1 MLKMEVC
8 FTKKNYLAV
17 EFLPIINSFKNMKTI
32 RLFLPFT
39 LLIFSFTVS
48 AQEKSTTSEV
58 KKETTNSLSQDSRPQ
73 LNLTYEQQTP
83 YREII
88 KRYAVIAADV
98 RKSALKPEEKK
109 EKLKVLG
116 LQREAEIK
124 ALLTPEQYKIHL
136 DLEEFKKSRLLDM
149 KKKPAPGS
157 VNAK

>member
-1 MLKMEVC
+1 
-8 FTKKNYLAV
+8 
-17 EFLPIINSFKNMKTI
+17 MKTI
-32 RLFLPFT
+32 KSILPCA
-39 LLIFSFTVS
+39 LLILTFTVS
-48 AQEKSTTSEV
+48 AQEISGTSEV
-58 KKETTNSLSQDSRPQ
+58 KKENTNSQSQDSRKQ

-88 KRYAVIAADV
+88 KRYAQIVRDV

-109 EKLKVLG
+109 EKLKVVG
-116 LQREAEIK
+116 LEREAEIK

-136 DLEEFKKSRLLDM
+136 DIEEYKKARLLDM

>member
-1 MLKMEVC
+1 MAVC
-8 FTKKNYLAV
+8 FMKKNYLAV
-17 EFLPIINSFKNMKTI
+17 EFLSINNSFKNMKTI
-32 RLFLPFT
+32 KLFLPFT

-48 AQEKSTTSEV
+48 AQEKTTTSEV
-58 KKETTNSLSQDSRPQ
+58 KKEATNSPSQDSRAQ

-88 KRYAVIAADV
+88 KRYAIIARDV

-109 EKLKVLG
+109 EKLKVVG

-136 DLEEFKKSRLLDM
+136 DLEEYKKARLLDM
-149 KKKPAPGS
+149 KKKPAPCS

>member
-1 MLKMEVC
+1 
-8 FTKKNYLAV
+8 
-17 EFLPIINSFKNMKTI
+17 MKTI
-32 RLFLPFT
+32 KLLLPFA
-39 LLIFSFTVS
+39 LLMFSFAVN
-48 AQEKSTTSEV
+48 AQEKVSTSED
-58 KKETTNSLSQDSRPQ
+58 KKQETNSQTQDSKKQ

-88 KRYAVIAADV
+88 KRYAIIVRDV

-109 EKLKVLG
+109 EKLKIVG
-116 LQREAEIK
+116 LEREAEIK

-136 DLEEFKKSRLLDM
+136 EVEEFKKTRMVDM

>member
-1 MLKMEVC
+1 MAIC
-8 FTKKNYLAV
+8 FTKKNYLAA
-17 EFLPIINSFKNMKTI
+17 EFRSIINAFKNMKTI
-32 RLFLPFT
+32 KLFLPFT
-39 LLIFSFTVS
+39 LLVFSFTVS
-48 AQEKSTTSEV
+48 AQEKVATSEV
-58 KKETTNSLSQDSRPQ
+58 KQEKTNSLSQDSSPQ

-88 KRYAVIAADV
+88 KRYAIIARDV

-109 EKLKVLG
+109 EKLKVVG

-124 ALLTPEQYKIHL
+124 ALLTPEQYKNHV
-136 DLEEFKKSRLLDM
+136 DLEEYKKSRLLDM

>member
-1 MLKMEVC
+1 M
-8 FTKKNYLAV
+8 KKNYLAV
-17 EFLPIINSFKNMKTI
+17 EFLSINNSFKNMKTI
-32 RLFLPFT
+32 KLFLPFT

-48 AQEKSTTSEV
+48 AQEKTTTSEV
-58 KKETTNSLSQDSRPQ
+58 KKEATNSPSQDSRAQ

-88 KRYAVIAADV
+88 KRYAIIARDV

-109 EKLKVLG
+109 EKLKVVG

-136 DLEEFKKSRLLDM
+136 DLEEYKKARLLDM

>member
-1 MLKMEVC
+1 MNIL
-8 FTKKNYLAV
+8 
-17 EFLPIINSFKNMKTI
+17 
-32 RLFLPFT
+32 RLLLPFAS
-39 LLIFSFTVS
+39 LIISFSVS
-48 AQEKSTTSEV
+48 AQEKTVIPEV
-58 KKETTNSLSQDSRPQ
+58 KKEETNSQATDSKKQ

-88 KRYAVIAADV
+88 KRYAIIVRDV

-109 EKLKVLG
+109 EKLKIVG
-116 LQREAEIK
+116 LEREAEIK

-136 DLEEFKKSRLLDM
+136 EVEEFKKTRMVDM

>member
-1 MLKMEVC
+1 
-8 FTKKNYLAV
+8 
-17 EFLPIINSFKNMKTI
+17 MKTI
-32 RLFLPFT
+32 KLLLPFA
-39 LLIFSFTVS
+39 LLMFSFAVN
-48 AQEKSTTSEV
+48 AQEKVSTSEG
-58 KKETTNSLSQDSRPQ
+58 KKQETNSQTQDSKKQ

-88 KRYAVIAADV
+88 KRYAIIVRDV

-109 EKLKVLG
+109 EKLKIVG
-116 LQREAEIK
+116 LEREAEIK

-136 DLEEFKKSRLLDM
+136 EVEEFKKTRMVDM

>member
-1 MLKMEVC
+1 
-8 FTKKNYLAV
+8 
-17 EFLPIINSFKNMKTI
+17 MKTI
-32 RLFLPFT
+32 KLFLPFT

-48 AQEKSTTSEV
+48 AQEKTTTSEV
-58 KKETTNSLSQDSRPQ
+58 KKEATNSPSQDSRAQ

-88 KRYAVIAADV
+88 KRYAIIARDV

-109 EKLKVLG
+109 EKLKVVG

-136 DLEEFKKSRLLDM
+136 DLEEYKKARLLDM

>member
-1 MLKMEVC
+1 MAVC
-8 FTKKNYLAV
+8 FMKKNYLAV
-17 EFLPIINSFKNMKTI
+17 EFLSINNSFKNMKTI
-32 RLFLPFT
+32 KLFLPFT

-48 AQEKSTTSEV
+48 AQEKTTTSEV
-58 KKETTNSLSQDSRPQ
+58 KKEATNSPSQDSRAQ

-88 KRYAVIAADV
+88 KRYAIIARDV

-109 EKLKVLG
+109 EKLKVVG

-136 DLEEFKKSRLLDM
+136 DLEEYKKARLLDM

>member
-1 MLKMEVC
+1 M
-8 FTKKNYLAV
+8 KKNYLAV

-32 RLFLPFT
+32 KLFLPFT

-48 AQEKSTTSEV
+48 AQEKTTTSEV
-58 KKETTNSLSQDSRPQ
+58 KKEATNSPSQDSRAQ

-88 KRYAVIAADV
+88 KRYAIIARDV

-109 EKLKVLG
+109 EKLKVVG

-136 DLEEFKKSRLLDM
+136 DLEEYKKARLLDM

>member
-1 MLKMEVC
+1 
-8 FTKKNYLAV
+8 
-17 EFLPIINSFKNMKTI
+17 MKTI
-32 RLFLPFT
+32 KSLLPCA
-39 LLIFSFTVS
+39 LLMLSFTVG
-48 AQEKSTTSEV
+48 AQEITGTSEV
-58 KKETTNSLSQDSRPQ
+58 KKEATNSLTQDSSPK

-88 KRYAVIAADV
+88 KRYAIIARDV

-109 EKLKVLG
+109 EKLKVVG

-136 DLEEFKKSRLLDM
+136 DLEEYKKSRLLDM

>member
-1 MLKMEVC
+1 
-8 FTKKNYLAV
+8 
-17 EFLPIINSFKNMKTI
+17 MKTI
-32 RLFLPFT
+32 KLLLPFAF
-39 LLIFSFTVS
+39 LMFSFAVN
-48 AQEKSTTSEV
+48 AQEKVSTSED
-58 KKETTNSLSQDSRPQ
+58 KKQETNSQTQDSKKQ

-88 KRYAVIAADV
+88 KRYAIIVRDV

-109 EKLKVLG
+109 EKLKIVG
-116 LQREAEIK
+116 LEREAEIK

-136 DLEEFKKSRLLDM
+136 EVEEFKKTRMVDM